1 MFAKSR
7 TITLDTKTKRR
18 IVEMVAVRDL
28 LLQHRNATLGRV
40 ATIFYGLS
48 VGAGYVLLMGIV
60 KAGWFELAP
69 ALLIA
74 VAGSLTIALRISITE
89 KRKPLKIRIQS

>member
-1 MFAKSR
+1 MKQK
-7 TITLDTKTKRR
+7 TIRLDSATKKR
-18 IVEMVAVRDL
+18 IAELVAVSDL
-28 LLQHRNATLGRV
+28 LLQHRNSKLGRV
-40 ATIFYGLS
+40 ATIFYAVS
-48 VGAGYVLLMGIV
+48 VGAGYVLLMGIL

-74 VAGSLTIALRISITE
+74 VAGSLLIALRISITE

>member
-1 MFAKSR
+1 MKQK
-7 TITLDTKTKRR
+7 TIWLDRATKKR
-18 IVEMVAVRDL
+18 IADLVAVRTL
-28 LLQHRNATLGRV
+28 LLQHRNARLGRV

-48 VGAGYVLLMGIV
+48 IGAGYVLLMGIV

-74 VAGSLTIALRISITE
+74 VAGSLAIALRISITE

>member
-1 MFAKSR
+1 MKQT
-7 TITLDTKTKRR
+7 TIHLDRATKKR
-18 IVEMVAVRDL
+18 IADLVAVRAL
-28 LLQHRNATLGRV
+28 LLQHRNAQLGRV

-48 VGAGYVLLMGIV
+48 IGAGYVLLMGIL

-74 VAGSLTIALRISITE
+74 VAGSLAIALRISITE